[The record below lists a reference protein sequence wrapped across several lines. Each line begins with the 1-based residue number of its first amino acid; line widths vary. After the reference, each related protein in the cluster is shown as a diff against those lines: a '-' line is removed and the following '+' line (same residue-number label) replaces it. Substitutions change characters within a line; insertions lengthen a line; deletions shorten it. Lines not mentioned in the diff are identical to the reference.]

1 MKSLFIFCIGL
12 FTTVFCKAQLIVT
25 DEPNAQ
31 ALAQKLVGEGITI
44 SNVRFTGNSLMAGYF
59 KNLANT
65 NINIDSGIVLTSG
78 RLKTVGNF
86 SGVNGDGVTIAD
98 NDRADNQWGLDGDA
112 DLANAIGIP
121 VNLMHDACVLE
132 FDFIPTGDSVKFNY
146 VFSSEEYTPAF
157 ACSPDFNDAFGFFI
171 SGPGIAGL
179 KNIALVPN
187 TNLPVSISNVNNVMD
202 FSGMAMCPQNP
213 TLYQDNT
220 SNVYFVHDGHTAVFT
235 AHERVLPCNV
245 YHMKLVISDN
255 FDDMYDSGVFL
266 EAKSLSSNIVTF
278 QTQAQTDVQNNRY
291 LVEGCTPGTFTVKR
305 PTVSNQPLSIR
316 LSYGG
321 TAVPGVDVQSM
332 PTLVTIP
339 ANDSMVTINVVPVI
353 DNIPEGIEFLKVY
366 ALTACGASTFPIDST
381 IFQIKDYDTLG
392 LSFDS
397 IIICRNNSISVAAT
411 AGYTSYQWS
420 PAAGLSNAGIYNP
433 LATPLADS
441 ATYIC
446 TSQVGNC
453 HGRDS
458 VFISWKKININSVG
472 NVNCQ
477 GAATGSITVSGSGGW
492 INPIQYSI
500 NHQPYQ
506 SSGTF
511 NNLITGTY
519 TVFIKDAGTCVDST
533 IVSIIQSFPNL
544 GVTDTIIEPASC
556 SGNADGVLSVT
567 GTGGNPPYRY
577 SLNGGAFQLSSN
589 FNVHAGLNSITIKD
603 ANGCTLLVPDIDVPY
618 INDIQLTTG
627 IAPVICEG
635 KSAFLPA
642 TSNALTF
649 LWSPTTSLSDPSLLN
664 PEANPTVT
672 TKYYITAFSGICNR
686 KDSVWVMVNPAPIAD
701 AGPNDTICFGGE
713 TTLHGSGGIAYSWN
727 PTTYL
732 TNPGIADPDV
742 KQPLTID
749 YYLTVTDN
757 KGCISLTPDKVTLT
771 VPPPVKLFAG
781 RDTVVSMYQPLQLNA
796 EDTHSTGFIYYSW
809 EPTRDL
815 NNAFIKNPVA
825 RLSDFET
832 EFIVIAKTA
841 ANCVGTDT
849 VKVKTYKGPDIYVAN
864 SFTPNDDGT
873 NDILK
878 AFPVGI
884 KSFHYFRIFNRFGKI
899 VFSTTNPQVG
909 WNGRIDGF
917 RQKMGTFV
925 WIAEAVD
932 FTGKLVQRKGTTIL
946 IQ

>member
-1 MKSLFIFCIGL
+1 MKSLFILCVGL

-31 ALAQKLVGEGITI
+31 ALAQKLVGEGISI
-44 SNVRFTGNSLMAGYF
+44 SNVTFTGNPLMAGYF
-59 KNLANT
+59 KNLGN
-65 NINIDSGIVLTSG
+65 NSINIDSGIVLTSG
-78 RLKTVGNF
+78 RLKSLGNF

-98 NDRADNQWGLDGDA
+98 NDLADNQWSLPGDA
-112 DLANAIGIP
+112 DLASAIG
-121 VNLMHDACVLE
+121 VAANLMQDACVLE
-132 FDFIPTGDSVKFNY
+132 FDFVPTGDSVKFNY

-202 FSGMAMCPQNP
+202 FSGMALCPQNP
-213 TLYQDNT
+213 SLYQDNT
-220 SNVYFVHDGHTAVFT
+220 NNVYFVHDGHTAVFT
-235 AHERVLPCNV
+235 AHAKVTPCNV
-245 YHMKLVISDN
+245 YHLKLVISDN

-266 EAKSLSSNIVTF
+266 EAKSLTSNIVTF
-278 QTQAQTDVQNNRY
+278 QNQAQTDVQFNSY

-305 PTVSNQPLSIR
+305 PTASNQPLSIR
-316 LSYGG
+316 LAYGG
-321 TAVPGVDVQSM
+321 TAVNGVDIQAM
-332 PTLVTIP
+332 PAIVTIP
-339 ANDSMVTINVVPVI
+339 ANDSMVTINVIPVV
-353 DNIPEGIEFLKVY
+353 DNVSEGTEFLKVY
-366 ALTACGASTFPIDST
+366 ALTACGASTIPIDST

-397 IIICRNNSISVAAT
+397 TIICRNNTIQVSAT

-420 PAAGLSNAGIYNP
+420 PATGLSQAGIYNP
-433 LATPLADS
+433 QATPTADS
-441 ATYIC
+441 VTYTC

-458 VFISWKKININSVG
+458 IFISWKKININSVG

-477 GAATGSITVSGSGGW
+477 DAATGFITVSGSGGW
-492 INPIQYSI
+492 INPIQYSLD
-500 NHQPYQ
+500 HQPYQ
-506 SSGTF
+506 AAGNF
-511 NNLITGTY
+511 NNLVTGTY
-519 TVFIKDAGTCVDST
+519 TVFIKDAGTCVDSA
-533 IVSIIQSFPNL
+533 VVNIIQSFPNL
-544 GVTDTIIEPASC
+544 SVTDTIIEPASC

-577 SLNGGAFQLSSN
+577 SLNGGNFQLSSN

-603 ANGCTLLVPDIDVPY
+603 ANGCTLLVPEIDVPY
-618 INDIQLTTG
+618 INDIQLSTG

-649 LWSPTTSLSDPSLLN
+649 LWSPVTTLSDPSLLN
-664 PEANPTVT
+664 PEAKPIVT

-686 KDSVWVMVNPAPIAD
+686 KDSVWVMVNPAPIPD

-713 TTLHGSGGIAYSWN
+713 TSLHGSGGISYSWD

-732 TNPGIADPDV
+732 TNSHVADPDV

-757 KGCISLTPDKVTLT
+757 KGCTSLKPDKVTLT

-781 RDTVVSMYQPLQLNA
+781 RDTVVSMYQPLQLMA
-796 EDTHSTGFIYYSW
+796 EDVNATGFIYYSW
-809 EPTRDL
+809 EPSRDL

-832 EFIVIAKTA
+832 QFIVTAKTA
-841 ANCVGTDT
+841 ANCIGTDT
-849 VKVKTYKGPDIYVAN
+849 LKVKTYKGPDIYVAN

-873 NDILK
+873 NDVLR
-878 AFPVGI
+878 AFPVGT
-884 KSFHYFRIFNRFGKI
+884 KSFHYFRIFNRYGKL
-899 VFSTTNPQVG
+899 VFTTNNPQVG
-909 WNGRIDGF
+909 WNGRIDGV
-917 RQKMGTFV
+917 RQKMGSFV
-925 WIAEAVD
+925 WIAEAED
-932 FTGKLVQRKGTTIL
+932 FNGKLVQRKGSTIL